1 MKKQII
7 VTMLLAAALG
17 TVSPSMKAE
26 AKWKADAKGRWY
38 TIKAAPGYAVGWKQ
52 IGKYTYYFEKNKYA
66 ATGWKLIDKKWYYF
80 DIKGRLLAN
89 RWVDGYYLSADGSMA
104 ASTVIT
110 SGDQS
115 YTIDANG
122 NIVRDP
128 SSADG
133 SDILIPG
140 VTENKNTWVEND
152 GKYYYYNYKGKLA
165 KGWLRIRDKTY
176 YLNTETG
183 ERYSGW
189 LKYNGKYYYFDAET
203 GLMLKGWNKIG
214 NYTYFFKTDGSA
226 PRKWKKIKGKYYYF
240 GKKGRM
246 YTNRIISKKYYVNAA
261 GERTYGF
268 AQIGAD
274 TYYFHPTTGK
284 MMTGWVLVGSKY
296 YYFDANGKMVTD
308 TWIGKRYL
316 KSNGQMAKSCWVGAY
331 YINKKGNRTKKTRS
345 TGIWTQKGKTYFLNS
360 NYQKAKSQ
368 WVVSASG
375 RYYYTDENGIVLTN
389 QWVGNYYVGETGARV
404 TNQKLQIDDKTYY
417 FTSDGSKATGIVTLN
432 GKTYLFDRNGVMVT
446 GWYNNSVA
454 TFYFL
459 PTTGEMVKSQIMI
472 IDNVFYSFDANGYMT
487 DQNASDSDLTFG
499 SKIAAYATQFIGN
512 PYVYGGTSL
521 TNGADCSG
529 FTQSVMSHFGIK
541 IPRTADQ
548 QAIGYDGTTTKYAT
562 AKIISVNNI
571 QPGDL
576 VFYYQPISHV
586 GLYIGNGLIVHASTE
601 AAYPVGGIKTSP
613 FDFATIRA
621 IVRYW

>member
-140 VTENKNTWVEND
+140 VTKNKNTWVEND

-203 GLMLKGWNKIG
+203 GLMPVS
-214 NYTYFFKTDGSA
+214 YTHLRAHETDSYLVC
-226 PRKWKKIKGKYYYF
+226 RLLLEKK
-240 GKKGRM
+240 
-246 YTNRIISKKYYVNAA
+246 
-261 GERTYGF
+261 
-268 AQIGAD
+268 
-274 TYYFHPTTGK
+274 
-284 MMTGWVLVGSKY
+284 
-296 YYFDANGKMVTD
+296 
-308 TWIGKRYL
+308 
-316 KSNGQMAKSCWVGAY
+316 
-331 YINKKGNRTKKTRS
+331 KKT
-345 TGIWTQKGKTYFLNS
+345 QK
-360 NYQKAKSQ
+360 
-368 WVVSASG
+368 
-375 RYYYTDENGIVLTN
+375 
-389 QWVGNYYVGETGARV
+389 
-404 TNQKLQIDDKTYY
+404 
-417 FTSDGSKATGIVTLN
+417 
-432 GKTYLFDRNGVMVT
+432 
-446 GWYNNSVA
+446 
-454 TFYFL
+454 
-459 PTTGEMVKSQIMI
+459 TT
-472 IDNVFYSFDANGYMT
+472 
-487 DQNASDSDLTFG
+487 
-499 SKIAAYATQFIGN
+499 
-512 PYVYGGTSL
+512 
-521 TNGADCSG
+521 
-529 FTQSVMSHFGIK
+529 
-541 IPRTADQ
+541 
-548 QAIGYDGTTTKYAT
+548 
-562 AKIISVNNI
+562 
-571 QPGDL
+571 
-576 VFYYQPISHV
+576 
-586 GLYIGNGLIVHASTE
+586 
-601 AAYPVGGIKTSP
+601 
-613 FDFATIRA
+613 
-621 IVRYW
+621 

>member
-26 AKWKADAKGRWY
+26 AKWRADANGRWY

-66 ATGWKLIDKKWYYF
+66 VTGWKLIDKKWYYF

-110 SGDQS
+110 SGDQR

-404 TNQKLQIDDKTYY
+404 TSQKLQIDDKTYY

-562 AKIISVNNI
+562 AKIISINNI

>member
-26 AKWKADAKGRWY
+26 AKWRADANGRWY

-66 ATGWKLIDKKWYYF
+66 VTGWKLIDKKWYYF

-331 YINKKGNRTKKTRS
+331 YINKKGNRTRKTRS
-345 TGIWTQKGKTYFLNS
+345 TGIWTQKDKTYFLDS
-360 NYQKAKSQ
+360 NYQKAKNQ

-404 TNQKLQIDDKTYY
+404 TSQKLQIDDKTYY

-562 AKIISVNNI
+562 AKIISINNI

>member
-26 AKWKADAKGRWY
+26 AKWRADANGRWY

-66 ATGWKLIDKKWYYF
+66 VTGWKLIDKKWYYF

-404 TNQKLQIDDKTYY
+404 TSQKLQIDDKTYY

-459 PTTGEMVKSQIMI
+459 PKTGEMLKSQMMI
-472 IDNVFYSFDANGYMT
+472 LENVFYPLDANGYMT

-562 AKIISVNNI
+562 AKIISINNI

>member
-17 TVSPSMKAE
+17 TASPSMKAE
-26 AKWKADAKGRWY
+26 AKWRADANGRWY

-66 ATGWKLIDKKWYYF
+66 VTGWKLIDKKWYYF

-133 SDILIPG
+133 SNILIPG

-214 NYTYFFKTDGSA
+214 KYTYFFKTDGSA

-331 YINKKGNRTKKTRS
+331 YINKKGNRTRKTRS
-345 TGIWTQKGKTYFLNS
+345 TGIWTQKGKTYFLDS
-360 NYQKAKSQ
+360 NYQKAK
-368 WVVSASG
+368 
-375 RYYYTDENGIVLTN
+375 N

-404 TNQKLQIDDKTYY
+404 TSQKLQIDDKTYY

-562 AKIISVNNI
+562 AKIISINNI

-613 FDFATIRA
+613 FNFATIRA

>member
-26 AKWKADAKGRWY
+26 AKWKADANGRWY

-52 IGKYTYYFEKNKYA
+52 IGKYTYYCEKNKYA
-66 ATGWKLIDKKWYYF
+66 VTGWKLIDKKWYYF

-133 SDILIPG
+133 SEILTPG

-152 GKYYYYNYKGKLA
+152 GKYYYYNYKGELA

-226 PRKWKKIKGKYYYF
+226 PHKWKKIKGKYYYF

-331 YINKKGNRTKKTRS
+331 YINKKGNRTRKTRS
-345 TGIWTQKGKTYFLNS
+345 TGIWTQKGKTYFLDS

-375 RYYYTDENGIVLTN
+375 RYYYTDENGVVLTN

-404 TNQKLQIDDKTYY
+404 TSQKLQIDDKTYY

>member
-1 MKKQII
+1 
-7 VTMLLAAALG
+7 
-17 TVSPSMKAE
+17 
-26 AKWKADAKGRWY
+26 
-38 TIKAAPGYAVGWKQ
+38 
-52 IGKYTYYFEKNKYA
+52 
-66 ATGWKLIDKKWYYF
+66 
-80 DIKGRLLAN
+80 
-89 RWVDGYYLSADGSMA
+89 
-104 ASTVIT
+104 
-110 SGDQS
+110 
-115 YTIDANG
+115 
-122 NIVRDP
+122 
-128 SSADG
+128 
-133 SDILIPG
+133 
-140 VTENKNTWVEND
+140 
-152 GKYYYYNYKGKLA
+152 
-165 KGWLRIRDKTY
+165 
-176 YLNTETG
+176 
-183 ERYSGW
+183 
-189 LKYNGKYYYFDAET
+189 
-203 GLMLKGWNKIG
+203 
-214 NYTYFFKTDGSA
+214 
-226 PRKWKKIKGKYYYF
+226 
-240 GKKGRM
+240 M

-316 KSNGQMAKSCWVGAY
+316 KSNGQMAKSCCRCLLY
-331 YINKKGNRTKKTRS
+331 K
-345 TGIWTQKGKTYFLNS
+345 QKGKS
-360 NYQKAKSQ
+360 YQKDTFYRNLDTERQNLLPEFQLPEAKAK

-548 QAIGYDGTTTKYAT
+548 QAIGYDAQQLNMLPQKSFPST
-562 AKIISVNNI
+562 ISSPEI
-571 QPGDL
+571 WYFITSQSHTLG
-576 VFYYQPISHV
+576 FISET
-586 GLYIGNGLIVHASTE
+586 G
-601 AAYPVGGIKTSP
+601 
-613 FDFATIRA
+613 
-621 IVRYW
+621 

>member
-26 AKWKADAKGRWY
+26 AKWRADANGRWY

-66 ATGWKLIDKKWYYF
+66 VTGWKLIDKKWYYF

-240 GKKGRM
+240 GKKGRK
-246 YTNRIISKKYYVNAA
+246 YTTRIISKKYYVNAA

-331 YINKKGNRTKKTRS
+331 
-345 TGIWTQKGKTYFLNS
+345 
-360 NYQKAKSQ
+360 
-368 WVVSASG
+368 
-375 RYYYTDENGIVLTN
+375 
-389 QWVGNYYVGETGARV
+389 
-404 TNQKLQIDDKTYY
+404 
-417 FTSDGSKATGIVTLN
+417 
-432 GKTYLFDRNGVMVT
+432 
-446 GWYNNSVA
+446 
-454 TFYFL
+454 
-459 PTTGEMVKSQIMI
+459 
-472 IDNVFYSFDANGYMT
+472 
-487 DQNASDSDLTFG
+487 
-499 SKIAAYATQFIGN
+499 
-512 PYVYGGTSL
+512 
-521 TNGADCSG
+521 
-529 FTQSVMSHFGIK
+529 
-541 IPRTADQ
+541 
-548 QAIGYDGTTTKYAT
+548 
-562 AKIISVNNI
+562 
-571 QPGDL
+571 
-576 VFYYQPISHV
+576 
-586 GLYIGNGLIVHASTE
+586 
-601 AAYPVGGIKTSP
+601 
-613 FDFATIRA
+613 
-621 IVRYW
+621 

>member
-17 TVSPSMKAE
+17 TVSPSMKTE

>member
-26 AKWKADAKGRWY
+26 AKWRADANGRWY

-66 ATGWKLIDKKWYYF
+66 VTGWKLIDKKWYYF

-152 GKYYYYNYKGKLA
+152 GKYYY
-165 KGWLRIRDKTY
+165 
-176 YLNTETG
+176 
-183 ERYSGW
+183 YSGW

-345 TGIWTQKGKTYFLNS
+345 TGIWTQKGKTYFLDS
-360 NYQKAKSQ
+360 NYQKAKNQ

-404 TNQKLQIDDKTYY
+404 TSQKLQIDDKTYY

-562 AKIISVNNI
+562 AKIISINNI

>member
-26 AKWKADAKGRWY
+26 AKWRADANGRWY

-66 ATGWKLIDKKWYYF
+66 VTGWKLIDKKWYYF

-214 NYTYFFKTDGSA
+214 KYTYFFKTDGSA

-296 YYFDANGKMVTD
+296 YYFDVNGKMVTD

-562 AKIISVNNI
+562 AKIISINNI

>member
-26 AKWKADAKGRWY
+26 AKWRADANGRWY

-66 ATGWKLIDKKWYYF
+66 VTGWKLIDKKWYYF

-189 LKYNGKYYYFDAET
+189 LKYNGKYYFSYST
-203 GLMLKGWNKIG
+203 GDTHRLCYAIGDNPYGPFTYQGVFLTPVVGWTTHHAIVE
-214 NYTYFFKTDGSA
+214 Y
-226 PRKWKKIKGKYYYF
+226 KGKWYLF
-240 GKKGRM
+240 HHDCVPSNGKTWLRSLKVCELE
-246 YTNRIISKKYYVNAA
+246 Y
-261 GERTYGF
+261 
-268 AQIGAD
+268 
-274 TYYFHPTTGK
+274 
-284 MMTGWVLVGSKY
+284 
-296 YYFDANGKMVTD
+296 DANGKIIT
-308 TWIGKRYL
+308 IE
-316 KSNGQMAKSCWVGAY
+316 GQ
-331 YINKKGNRTKKTRS
+331 
-345 TGIWTQKGKTYFLNS
+345 
-360 NYQKAKSQ
+360 
-368 WVVSASG
+368 
-375 RYYYTDENGIVLTN
+375 
-389 QWVGNYYVGETGARV
+389 
-404 TNQKLQIDDKTYY
+404 
-417 FTSDGSKATGIVTLN
+417 
-432 GKTYLFDRNGVMVT
+432 
-446 GWYNNSVA
+446 
-454 TFYFL
+454 
-459 PTTGEMVKSQIMI
+459 
-472 IDNVFYSFDANGYMT
+472 
-487 DQNASDSDLTFG
+487 
-499 SKIAAYATQFIGN
+499 
-512 PYVYGGTSL
+512 
-521 TNGADCSG
+521 
-529 FTQSVMSHFGIK
+529 
-541 IPRTADQ
+541 
-548 QAIGYDGTTTKYAT
+548 
-562 AKIISVNNI
+562 
-571 QPGDL
+571 
-576 VFYYQPISHV
+576 
-586 GLYIGNGLIVHASTE
+586 
-601 AAYPVGGIKTSP
+601 
-613 FDFATIRA
+613 
-621 IVRYW
+621 

>member
-26 AKWKADAKGRWY
+26 AKWRADAHGRWY

-66 ATGWKLIDKKWYYF
+66 VTGWKLIDKKWYYF

-133 SDILIPG
+133 SNILIPG

-214 NYTYFFKTDGSA
+214 KYTYFFKTDGSA

>member
-7 VTMLLAAALG
+7 VTMLLAATLG

-26 AKWKADAKGRWY
+26 AKWRADANGRWY

-66 ATGWKLIDKKWYYF
+66 VTGWKLIDKKWYYF

-274 TYYFHPTTGK
+274 TYYFHPTIGK

-331 YINKKGNRTKKTRS
+331 YINKKGNRTRKTRS
-345 TGIWTQKGKTYFLNS
+345 TGIWTQKGKTYFLDS

-404 TNQKLQIDDKTYY
+404 TSQKLQIDDKTYY

-613 FDFATIRA
+613 FNFATIRA

>member
-115 YTIDANG
+115 YTIDAYG

-214 NYTYFFKTDGSA
+214 KYTYFFKTDGSA

-360 NYQKAKSQ
+360 NYQKVKSQ

-404 TNQKLQIDDKTYY
+404 TSQKLQIDDKTYY

-562 AKIISVNNI
+562 AKIISINNI

>member
-26 AKWKADAKGRWY
+26 AKWRADANGRWY

-66 ATGWKLIDKKWYYF
+66 VTGWKLIDKKWYYF

-110 SGDQS
+110 SGDQR

-331 YINKKGNRTKKTRS
+331 YINKKGNRTRKTRS
-345 TGIWTQKGKTYFLNS
+345 TGIWTQKGKTYFLDS
-360 NYQKAKSQ
+360 NYQKAKNQ

-375 RYYYTDENGIVLTN
+375 RYYYTDENGIVLTY

-404 TNQKLQIDDKTYY
+404 TSQKLQIDDKTYY

-562 AKIISVNNI
+562 AKIISINNI

-613 FDFATIRA
+613 FNFATIRA

>member
-26 AKWKADAKGRWY
+26 AKWRADANGRWY

-66 ATGWKLIDKKWYYF
+66 VTGWKLIDKKWYYF

-133 SDILIPG
+133 SNILIPG

-214 NYTYFFKTDGSA
+214 KYTYFFKTDGSA

-274 TYYFHPTTGK
+274 TDYFHPTTGK